1 MFNIK
6 KQTFITM
13 NNLQSMY
20 KNFLPLKVSKYKGLL
35 ELAKK
40 YVVKNKIWFYNK
52 TKKLQIILTIGF

>member
-40 YVVKNKIWFYNK
+40 YVVENKIWFYNK
-52 TKKLQIILTIGF
+52 TKKLQTILTIGF

>member
-1 MFNIK
+1 
-6 KQTFITM
+6 M

-40 YVVKNKIWFYNK
+40 YVVENKIWFYNK
-52 TKKLQIILTIGF
+52 TKKLQTILTIGF